1 MQSHIVNVREGLLF
15 AFDFIK
21 SKHHL
26 SYHSSS
32 LYSPVEERPSLFVC
46 YHQTQIHTE
55 PGQGKKKKKKKLK
68 YFTSMLHFYVFSE
81 TKVIPDLFFFFFL
94 MLHVFL
100 FALINAEQTEQK
112 GTLGGIK
119 VNDSLTTAPSA
130 GRYHFITCPRQ

>member
-21 SKHHL
+21 SKHQL

-32 LYSPVEERPSLFVC
+32 LYSPVEDRPSLFVC
-46 YHQTQIHTE
+46 CHQTQIHIE
-55 PGQGKKKKKKKLK
+55 PVRAEKKSQL
-68 YFTSMLHFYVFSE
+68 FHIRVTFLHVWRDKSD
-81 TKVIPDLFFFFFL
+81 PRSFFL
-94 MLHVFL
+94 MLHILL
-100 FALINAEQTEQK
+100 FALINAEQTEQR